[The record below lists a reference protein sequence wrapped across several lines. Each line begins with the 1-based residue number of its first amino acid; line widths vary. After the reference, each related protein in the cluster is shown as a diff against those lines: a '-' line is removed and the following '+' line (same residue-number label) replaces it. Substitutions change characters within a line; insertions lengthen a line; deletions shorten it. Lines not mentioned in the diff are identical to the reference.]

1 MKKLWLIAPIL
12 IMIIAIIYSFVKLN
26 PPLEIGTLASGKD
39 QKSVVVGIGNN
50 GFRKLKIL
58 NVFVNNDEKPL
69 KAKVQVSDNLKGFII
84 TDDYNNEESKK
95 YVFKNI
101 ESVPI
106 KAGISLD
113 KKGEIYGVSIIHN
126 KAIHKV
132 HIKYSYLGI
141 SFAKTVPF
149 DK

>member
-1 MKKLWLIAPIL
+1 MVVCNLLCHNEIDYIYDPDSTLID
-12 IMIIAIIYSFVKLN
+12 S
-26 PPLEIGTLASGKD
+26 
-39 QKSVVVGIGNN
+39 
-50 GFRKLKIL
+50 
-58 NVFVNNDEKPL
+58 NNDEKPL

-84 TDDYNNEESKK
+84 TDDYNNEESKE

-106 KAGISLD
+106 KAGIGLD

-126 KAIHKV
+126 KAIDKV

-141 SFAKTVPF
+141 LFAKTVPF